1 MTLNPCV
8 ALNRNGK
15 SFKHI
20 FARIGETF
28 VKKGL
33 FTQVN
38 SIEIQGENTATGKVK
53 VKCLTS
59 AAYNHMV
66 IEDGQYI
73 T

>member
-1 MTLNPCV
+1 MKSLCGIEKKRQIFQIQ
-8 ALNRNGK
+8 LRMNRRD
-15 SFKHI
+15 FYQ
-20 FARIGETF
+20 
-28 VKKGL
+28 KGL
-33 FTQVN
+33 FTKVN

-59 AAYNHMV
+59 AAHNHMV

>member
-1 MTLNPCV
+1 MLIQ
-8 ALNRNGK
+8 L
-15 SFKHI
+15 
-20 FARIGETF
+20 
-28 VKKGL
+28 
-33 FTQVN
+33 N
-38 SIEIQGENTATGKVK
+38 SIEIQGENIATGKVK